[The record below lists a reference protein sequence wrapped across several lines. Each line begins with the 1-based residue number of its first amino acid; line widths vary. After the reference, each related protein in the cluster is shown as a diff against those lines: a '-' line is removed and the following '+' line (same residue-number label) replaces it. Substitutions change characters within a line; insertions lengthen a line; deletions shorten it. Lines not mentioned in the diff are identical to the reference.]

1 MTNSNQ
7 ISSKDICAKWTKFTV
22 AEADA
27 LKTPESLSAQL
38 MKSYNLPKAQA
49 EADVKAWLAGRTF

>member
-7 ISSKDICAKWTKFTV
+7 ILSKDICTKWTKVTV

-27 LKTPESLSAQL
+27 VKTPESLSAQL
-38 MKSYNLPKAQA
+38 IKSYNLPKAQA

>member
-7 ISSKDICAKWTKFTV
+7 ISSKDICNKWTKFTV

-27 LKTPESLSAQL
+27 LKTPENLSAQL

-49 EADVKAWLAGRTF
+49 EAEVKAWLAGRTF